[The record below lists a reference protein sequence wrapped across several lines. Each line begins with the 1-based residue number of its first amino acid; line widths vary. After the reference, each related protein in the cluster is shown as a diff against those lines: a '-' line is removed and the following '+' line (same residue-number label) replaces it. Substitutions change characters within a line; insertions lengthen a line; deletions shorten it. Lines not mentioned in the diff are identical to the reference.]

1 MCRYGARRFKDGPA
15 RFLRPRSPRRR
26 SRRPAS
32 ARHTRS
38 RVVWAFR
45 GEGQARRC
53 TPHAGRHRDAHPA
66 PAGVVCAG
74 RRTCIA
80 EKRRCEWRF
89 LATVA
94 RRARRTATHTTIS
107 VRKTTYVRHSRPEAS
122 ANSASSAPRQRQIE
136 LRAAS
141 SLGQPRPASASLG
154 QPRPIWQACSGCP
167 ALPALLSTRGPHL
180 QLLVYVGHVNTEA
193 DEGERGDTDV
203 EDVAALPPEGAAL
216 PHHSKRGVSHE
227 ACARRRD
234 KPLRPLLPLR
244 CTVLGRCR
252 LAPATPA
259 LLAHLM

>member
-141 SLGQPRPASASLG
+141 SLGQPRPASANLACMFRLPGSASLAFHKG
-154 QPRPIWQACSGCP
+154 APPPAPGLCRPCKHRSR
-167 ALPALLSTRGPHL
+167 RG
-180 QLLVYVGHVNTEA
+180 
-193 DEGERGDTDV
+193 R
-203 EDVAALPPEGAAL
+203 
-216 PHHSKRGVSHE
+216 
-227 ACARRRD
+227 ARR
-234 KPLRPLLPLR
+234 
-244 CTVLGRCR
+244 
-252 LAPATPA
+252 
-259 LLAHLM
+259 H

>member
-122 ANSASSAPRQRQIE
+122 ANSGQFGLQRAPPAPDRAQGGLQPRPASA
-136 LRAAS
+136 

-154 QPRPIWQACSGCP
+154 QFGRHVP
-167 ALPALLSTRGPHL
+167 AARLCQPCFPQGGP
-180 QLLVYVGHVNTEA
+180 TSSSWSMSA
-193 DEGERGDTDV
+193 
-203 EDVAALPPEGAAL
+203 
-216 PHHSKRGVSHE
+216 
-227 ACARRRD
+227 
-234 KPLRPLLPLR
+234 
-244 CTVLGRCR
+244 
-252 LAPATPA
+252 
-259 LLAHLM
+259 M